1 MRRNPRLRLPEPP
14 APVSANKQQ
23 PGFVRRPEHP
33 VLFLAPMAGV
43 TNSVF
48 RRICKSRG
56 ADVLTTE
63 FVSADGIL
71 HRNERTE
78 HYVDFQPEERPLGV
92 QLFGAEPEQ
101 LARGAR
107 AVMEW
112 KQPDFIDINFGCPV
126 NKVVCKNGGSAL
138 LRDGE
143 LLARIAS
150 AVVQAVAPVPVTA
163 KIRIGWDAKSV
174 NATENARR
182 LEDAGIERL
191 TVHGRTR
198 AQGYSGEADWGV
210 IASVAD
216 ALQIPVV
223 GNGDINSAEAAV
235 GRWSGTPVS
244 GLMVGRAAMNSP
256 WIFQEIKAAFR
267 GESAP
272 PVPALCDRWD
282 LIEDHCRQ
290 ELARW
295 RKPEK
300 GMHAMR
306 SRLMAYSRG
315 MPASR
320 ELRRRFGAVG
330 SLDELAAIRAWHETE
345 RHGMEEPDEQE
356 SAPADAA
363 LG

>member
-1 MRRNPRLRLPEPP
+1 MSAP
-14 APVSANKQQ
+14 AQV
-23 PGFVRRPEHP
+23 GFERRPPRP

-48 RRICKSRG
+48 RRICKARG

-63 FVSADGIL
+63 FVSAEGIL

-78 HYVDFQPEERPLGV
+78 HYVDFTPEERPLGV
-92 QLFGAEPEQ
+92 QLFGGDPDQ
-101 LARGAR
+101 LARGAS

-138 LRDGE
+138 LRDSA
-143 LLARIAS
+143 LLASIAS
-150 AVVQAVAPVPVTA
+150 AVVRAVAPVPVTA
-163 KIRIGWDAKSV
+163 KIRIGWDSNSV
-174 NATENARR
+174 NAVDNARH
-182 LEDAGIERL
+182 LEDAGIGRL

-210 IASVAD
+210 IAAVAE
-216 ALQIPVV
+216 AVQIPVV
-223 GNGDINSAEAAV
+223 GNGDIVSADVALR
-235 GRWSGTPVS
+235 RWQESAVS
-244 GLMVGRAAMNSP
+244 GLMVGRAAMTSP
-256 WIFQEIKAAFR
+256 WIFQEIAAVFR
-267 GESAP
+267 GEDAP
-272 PVPALCDRWD
+272 PAPTLADRWD

-295 RKPEK
+295 RNSEK

-315 MPASR
+315 MPSSR
-320 ELRRRFGAVG
+320 ELRRRFGAVET
-330 SLDELAAIRAWHETE
+330 LQELAVIRAWHESQT
-345 RHGMEEPDEQE
+345 HAADEPDNV
-356 SAPADAA
+356 APIAADAA
-363 LG
+363 IG

>member
-1 MRRNPRLRLPEPP
+1 
-14 APVSANKQQ
+14 
-23 PGFVRRPEHP
+23 
-33 VLFLAPMAGV
+33 MAGV

-63 FVSADGIL
+63 FVSAEGIL

-78 HYVDFQPEERPLGV
+78 HYVDFRPEERPLGV

-101 LARGAR
+101 LARGAQ

-126 NKVVCKNGGSAL
+126 NKVVCKNGGSSL
-138 LRDGE
+138 LRDGK
-143 LLARIAS
+143 LLARVAS
-150 AVVQAVAPVPVTA
+150 AVVNAVAPVPVTA
-163 KIRIGWDAKSV
+163 KIRTGWDAQSV
-174 NATENARR
+174 NAAENARR
-182 LEDAGIERL
+182 LEGAGIKRL

-210 IASVAD
+210 IGSVAQ
-216 ALQIPVV
+216 AVQIPVV
-223 GNGDINSAEAAV
+223 GNGDIDSAELALR
-235 GRWSGTPVS
+235 RWAQAPVS

-267 GESAP
+267 GENAPSAP
-272 PVPALCDRWD
+272 TLRDRWD

-290 ELARW
+290 ELVRW
-295 RKPEK
+295 RKTEK

-315 MPASR
+315 MQSSR
-320 ELRRRFGAVG
+320 ELRRRFGAVE
-330 SLDELAAIRAWHETE
+330 SLDELAAIRAWHETASHE
-345 RHGMEEPDEQE
+345 AEDFDDQE
-356 SAPADAA
+356 NAKVDAA
-363 LG
+363 LAVSYTHLTLPTKA

>member
-1 MRRNPRLRLPEPP
+1 M
-14 APVSANKQQ
+14 SAAT
-23 PGFVRRPEHP
+23 PIGFERRPQRP
-33 VLFLAPMAGV
+33 VLYLAPMAGV

-48 RRICKSRG
+48 RRICKARG

-78 HYVDFQPEERPLGV
+78 HYVDFTPEERPLGV
-92 QLFGAEPEQ
+92 QLFGGDPDQ
-101 LARGAR
+101 LARGAA

-138 LRDGE
+138 LRDSA
-143 LLARIAS
+143 LLASIAS
-150 AVVQAVAPVPVTA
+150 AVVRAVAPVPVTA
-163 KIRIGWDAKSV
+163 KIRIGWDSNSV
-174 NATENARR
+174 NAVVNACH
-182 LEDAGIERL
+182 LEDAGIRRL

-210 IASVAD
+210 IASVAE
-216 ALQIPVV
+216 AVRMPVV
-223 GNGDINSAEAAV
+223 GNGDIVSANVALR
-235 GRWSGTPVS
+235 RWQQTEVS
-244 GLMVGRAAMNSP
+244 GLMVGRAAMTSP
-256 WIFQEIKAAFR
+256 WIFHEIAAAFR
-267 GESAP
+267 GENAP
-272 PVPALCDRWD
+272 PAPTLSDRWD

-295 RKPEK
+295 RKSEK

-315 MPASR
+315 MPSSR
-320 ELRRRFGAVG
+320 ELRRRFGAVET
-330 SLDELAAIRAWHETE
+330 LQELAVIRAWHESQA
-345 RHGMEEPDEQE
+345 HASEEPEDIP
-356 SAPADAA
+356 AITADASI
-363 LG
+363 G

>member
-1 MRRNPRLRLPEPP
+1 M
-14 APVSANKQQ
+14 SAKTQT
-23 PGFVRRPEHP
+23 GFIRRPDHP
-33 VLFLAPMAGV
+33 VLYLAPMAGV

-48 RRICKSRG
+48 RRICKARG

-78 HYVDFQPEERPLGV
+78 HYVDFTPEERPLGV
-92 QLFGAEPEQ
+92 QLFGADPGQ

-138 LRDGE
+138 LRDSA
-143 LLARIAS
+143 LLSAIAA
-150 AVVQAVAPVPVTA
+150 AVVRAAEATPVTA
-163 KIRIGWDAKSV
+163 KIRIGWDADSV
-174 NATENARR
+174 NAVENAKH
-182 LEDAGIERL
+182 LEGAGIRRI

-198 AQGYSGEADWGV
+198 AQGYSGEADWDV
-210 IASVAD
+210 IAAVAD
-216 ALQIPVV
+216 AVSIPVV
-223 GNGDINSAEAAV
+223 GNGDITCAEIAIR
-235 GRWSGTPVS
+235 RWQQAPVS
-244 GLMVGRAAMNSP
+244 GLMVGRAAMTSP
-256 WIFQEIKAAFR
+256 WIFQEIAAAFR
-267 GESAP
+267 GQDAP
-272 PVPALCDRWD
+272 PTPTLSDRWD

-290 ELARW
+290 ELTRW
-295 RKPEK
+295 RKTEK

-315 MPASR
+315 MPSSR
-320 ELRRRFGAVG
+320 DLRRRFGAVETLEG
-330 SLDELAAIRAWHETE
+330 LATIRTWHENTAHE
-345 RHGMEEPDEQE
+345 AGQHDGAE
-356 SAPADAA
+356 SLIADAS

>member
-1 MRRNPRLRLPEPP
+1 
-14 APVSANKQQ
+14 
-23 PGFVRRPEHP
+23 
-33 VLFLAPMAGV
+33 MAGV

-48 RRICKSRG
+48 RRICKARG

-78 HYVDFQPEERPLGV
+78 HYVDFLPDERPLGV
-92 QLFGAEPEQ
+92 QLFGGDPEH
-101 LARGAR
+101 LAGGAQ
-107 AVMEW
+107 AIMDW

-138 LRDGE
+138 LRDGA
-143 LLARIAS
+143 LLATIAA
-150 AVVQAVAPVPVTA
+150 AVVRAVAPIPVTA
-163 KIRIGWDAKSV
+163 KIRTGWDEQTINAPDNAK
-174 NATENARR
+174 R
-182 LEDAGIERL
+182 LEDAGIKRL

-198 AQGYSGEADWGV
+198 AQGYSGEADWDV

-216 ALQIPVV
+216 AVRIPVI
-223 GNGDINSAEAAV
+223 GNGDINSAEVALR
-235 GRWSGTPVS
+235 RWAQTPVS
-244 GLMVGRAAMNSP
+244 GLMVGRAAMTSP

-267 GESAP
+267 GENAP
-272 PVPALCDRWD
+272 PAPTFSDRWD

-295 RKPEK
+295 RKTEK

-320 ELRRRFGAVG
+320 ELRRRFGQVET
-330 SLDELAAIRAWHETE
+330 LDELAAIRAWHENGAHE
-345 RHGMEEPDEQE
+345 IDEQDSVIE
-356 SAPADAA
+356 VAPHLAN
-363 LG
+363 L

>member
-1 MRRNPRLRLPEPP
+1 
-14 APVSANKQQ
+14 
-23 PGFVRRPEHP
+23 
-33 VLFLAPMAGV
+33 MAGV

-48 RRICKSRG
+48 RRICKARG

-63 FVSADGIL
+63 FVSAEGIM

-92 QLFGAEPEQ
+92 QLFGGEPEQ
-101 LARGAR
+101 LADGAR
-107 AVMEW
+107 AVMDW

-143 LLARIAS
+143 LLAAIAS
-150 AVVQAVAPVPVTA
+150 AVVRAVAPVPVTA
-163 KIRIGWDAKSV
+163 KIRIGWDAQSV
-174 NATENARR
+174 NAAENARR
-182 LEDAGIERL
+182 LEDAGIQRL

-198 AQGYSGEADWGV
+198 AQGYSGEADWDV
-210 IASVAD
+210 IAAVA
-216 ALQIPVV
+216 AAVSIPVV
-223 GNGDINSAEAAV
+223 GNGDINSADVAV
-235 GRWSGTPVS
+235 RRWTHAPVS

-256 WIFQEIKAAFR
+256 WIFQEMKAAFR
-267 GESAP
+267 GEDAP
-272 PVPALCDRWD
+272 PAPALSDRWD

-290 ELARW
+290 ELTRW
-295 RKPEK
+295 RKTEK

-315 MPASR
+315 LPASR
-320 ELRRRFGAVG
+320 ELRRRFGAVE
-330 SLDELAAIRAWHETE
+330 SLGELAAIRVWHETANHE
-345 RHGMEEPDEQE
+345 SDEAGEQE
-356 SAPADAA
+356 PAEADAA

>member
-1 MRRNPRLRLPEPP
+1 MSAP
-14 APVSANKQQ
+14 AQV
-23 PGFVRRPEHP
+23 GFERRPPRP

-48 RRICKSRG
+48 RRICKARG

-63 FVSADGIL
+63 FVSAEGIL

-78 HYVDFQPEERPLGV
+78 HYVDFTPEERPLGV
-92 QLFGAEPEQ
+92 QLFGGDPDH
-101 LARGAR
+101 LASGAA

-138 LRDGE
+138 LRDSA
-143 LLARIAS
+143 LLASIAS
-150 AVVQAVAPVPVTA
+150 AVVRAVAPVPVTA
-163 KIRIGWDAKSV
+163 KIRIGWDDRSV
-174 NATENARR
+174 NAVDNARR
-182 LEDAGIERL
+182 LEDAGIRRL

-210 IASVAD
+210 IAAVAE
-216 ALQIPVV
+216 AVQIPVV
-223 GNGDINSAEAAV
+223 GNGDIASAEIALR
-235 GRWSGTPVS
+235 RWQQTAVS
-244 GLMVGRAAMNSP
+244 GLMVGRAAMTSP
-256 WIFQEIKAAFR
+256 WIFQEIAAAFR
-267 GESAP
+267 GEDAP
-272 PVPALCDRWD
+272 PAPTLAGRWD

-295 RKPEK
+295 RKTEK

-315 MPASR
+315 MPSSR
-320 ELRRRFGAVG
+320 ELRRRFGAVETLG
-330 SLDELAAIRAWHETE
+330 ELAVIRAWHESQT
-345 RHGMEEPDEQE
+345 HAADEPDDVT
-356 SAPADAA
+356 AITADASI
-363 LG
+363 G